1 MGSSVFYPIH
11 QNVLWTFLIALGLI
25 HWNEKVKENKL
36 WKRIIIGIT
45 TLAVAYIGG
54 IITFVDY
61 YNAGILMVLTFYF
74 LEEKCG
80 GIIILTRR
88 VLALFRVFF
97 AYLKAATAA
106 MK

>member
-36 WKRIIIGIT
+36 WKRITIGIT

-80 GIIILTRR
+80 GIILGSCCVCGISILNCLVGLVMR
-88 VLALFRVFF
+88 
-97 AYLKAATAA
+97 
-106 MK
+106 